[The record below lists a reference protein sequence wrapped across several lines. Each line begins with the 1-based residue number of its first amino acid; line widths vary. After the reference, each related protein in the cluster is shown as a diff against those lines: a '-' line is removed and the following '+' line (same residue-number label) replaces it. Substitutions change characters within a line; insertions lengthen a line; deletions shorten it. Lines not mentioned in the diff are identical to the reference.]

1 VKLSDLIIE
10 KGPFVTGDV
19 MPFPV
24 APNGHPIIAADEI
37 NELRAELI
45 AGRQARGL
53 DGATPTIHTTM
64 AELRSEK
71 FWAERI
77 ATVASAHGMETPD
90 AIHNASGSG
99 DPNLHMLKHPDGR
112 VLLIIRTDREGS

>member
-1 VKLSDLIIE
+1 VSIADRVIDA
-10 KGPFVTGDV
+10 GPYAAGQTLPVELVRDV
-19 MPFPV
+19 FKT
-24 APNGHPIIAADEI
+24 AEL

-64 AELRSEK
+64 AELHTEK

-77 ATVASAHGMETPD
+77 ATAAAAHGMAAPD
-90 AIHNASGSG
+90 AIDNASANG

-112 VLLIIRTDREGS
+112 VLLIIHTDREGA

>member
-1 VKLSDLIIE
+1 VSLADQIIDHGPYAAGDLS
-10 KGPFVTGDV
+10 
-19 MPFPV
+19 PV
-24 APNGHPIIAADEI
+24 AYGVDYAALD
-37 NELRAELI
+37 ELRDELI

-64 AELRSEK
+64 AELCSEK

-77 ATVASAHGMETPD
+77 ATVAAAHGMETPD
-90 AIHNASGSG
+90 AIHNASGNG

-112 VLLIIRTDREGS
+112 VLLIIRTDREGA

>member
-1 VKLSDLIIE
+1 VSIADHIIE
-10 KGPFVTGDV
+10 AGPFAEGQVLPPELVREVFKT
-19 MPFPV
+19 
-24 APNGHPIIAADEI
+24 ARL

-77 ATVASAHGMETPD
+77 ATVAAAHGMETPD

-112 VLLIIRTDREGS
+112 VLLIIRTDQEGA